1 MDSEYKTAY
10 SRWLGFIA
18 LKPYFFTSSRS
29 MQYPQHFQQEQ
40 QRREN
45 QTPWDTTLNI
55 IDEQHKK
62 TTPTHSSVTQENE
75 HQRAA
80 AAAAAAGA
88 IHEPTYRHY
97 FSQAPI
103 PDMTQTTQV
112 LPTTPMHV
120 PTFYPSSSEPVV
132 DCSSFGTDR
141 HFGNMLDH
149 PQTPIG
155 YSCNDG
161 CSFLPASSQ
170 SHCSGGQ
177 HQAKNARSNSKNRVP
192 RNSNKVQ
199 RRKDN
204 IATYQCT
211 HPGCGRSFTRAYN
224 LTSHMRT
231 HTSERPFPCSQCG
244 RRFARQ
250 HDRNRHEKLH
260 WNIKPYACPNC
271 HKSFARMD
279 ALNRHLKVEN
289 GCGSVLAASH
299 SI

>member
-1 MDSEYKTAY
+1 
-10 SRWLGFIA
+10 
-18 LKPYFFTSSRS
+18 
-29 MQYPQHFQQEQ
+29 MQYPQHFQQTE

-45 QTPWDTTLNI
+45 QTPWDTLDI
-55 IDEQHKK
+55 IHEQHKK
-62 TTPTHSSVTQENE
+62 ITNHSSVTQQQNQHQHAVTGTVNE
-75 HQRAA
+75 
-80 AAAAAAGA
+80 
-88 IHEPTYRHY
+88 PYRHY
-97 FSQAPI
+97 NFSQAPI
-103 PDMTQTTQV
+103 SDMSQTQI

-120 PTFYPSSSEPVV
+120 PTFYPSSSEQQHVV

-149 PQTPIG
+149 PQTPIS
-155 YSCNDG
+155 YSCNNG

-177 HQAKNARSNSKNRVP
+177 HEAKNARSNSKNRVP

-199 RRKDN
+199 RRKDTV
-204 IATYQCT
+204 ATYQCT

-299 SI
+299 AI

>member
-1 MDSEYKTAY
+1 
-10 SRWLGFIA
+10 
-18 LKPYFFTSSRS
+18 
-29 MQYPQHFQQEQ
+29 MQYTTQQEQ
-40 QRREN
+40 EKRHN
-45 QTPWDTTLNI
+45 QSPWDTLDI
-55 IDEQHKK
+55 IHDRK
-62 TTPTHSSVTQENE
+62 TTTSHSSVTQEKQQ
-75 HQRAA
+75 HQC
-80 AAAAAAGA
+80 AAGD
-88 IHEPTYRHY
+88 PSSYRHY
-97 FSQAPI
+97 FSPI
-103 PDMTQTTQV
+103 PDMTQTTPV

-120 PTFYPSSSEPVV
+120 PTFYPSSNEQQHVI

-155 YSCNDG
+155 YSCNDS
-161 CSFLPASSQ
+161 CSFLPVSSQ

-177 HQAKNARSNSKNRVP
+177 HQAKNPKSNSKNRVP
-192 RNSNKVQ
+192 RNSNKMQ
-199 RRKDN
+199 RRKD
-204 IATYQCT
+204 ITTYQCT

-271 HKSFARMD
+271 HKAFARMD

-289 GCGSVLAASH
+289 GCGSVLAAASH
-299 SI
+299 